1 MNSFKVSNNSK
12 HYRGGVSE
20 ELVKKGW
27 YSISIAGS
35 NERLM
40 QMEEVKI
47 GDIFYMK
54 NYDGTHFWRGVVTS
68 EFVQLPP
75 NSFDGGLSP
84 ISFWKELQGKR
95 RNQNDVLTWEGID
108 ERVCT
113 VDWDEKTELDNDLKS
128 ILDKGFNA
136 KTIKRLKIN

>member
-1 MNSFKVSNNSK
+1 MQSFKVANNSTN
-12 HYRGGVSE
+12 YRGGVSE

-27 YSISIAGS
+27 YSISISGS

-40 QMEEVKI
+40 QMKEVKI

-54 NYDGTHFWRGVVTS
+54 NYDRTHYWRGVVKS

-84 ISFWKELQGKR
+84 ISFWKEVNEKR
-95 RNQNDVLTWEGID
+95 INQNDVLTWAGID

-113 VDWDEKTELDNDLKS
+113 VDWGEKTELGPDLKE
-128 ILDKGFNA
+128 ILDAGFNA
-136 KTIKRLKIN
+136 KTIKKICN